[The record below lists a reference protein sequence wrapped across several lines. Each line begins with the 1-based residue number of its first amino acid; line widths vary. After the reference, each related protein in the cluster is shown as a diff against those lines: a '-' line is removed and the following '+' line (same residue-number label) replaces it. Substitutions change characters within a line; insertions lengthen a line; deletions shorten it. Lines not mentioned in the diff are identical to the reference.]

1 MNCFERI
8 AYTLIGA
15 SAVVLHVLLIIGMVV
30 GLWIAVMPQ
39 NPLLVQCIDWLK
51 GVL

>member
-1 MNCFERI
+1 MNWFERI

-30 GLWIAVMPQ
+30 GLWIAAMPHS
-39 NPLLVQCIDWLK
+39 PLPVQCLQWLR
-51 GVL
+51 GLL